1 MRLRPPRVLAQDS
14 TGATGAFLRPD
25 PLLLNDLD
33 ANLVVAITG
42 ASRSKPSRGDIERF
56 GLPTQDAVR
65 LAPISALSETPL
77 TSCRRCGASHHNA
90 AKAGLI
96 GSQCHDSLF
105 SGIWMSNTRP
115 HVSHRRAIR
124 PEYCSIRRIGYEDC
138 TPQ

>member
-42 ASRSKPSRGDIERF
+42 ASRSKPSRETSSASPAYAGCRR
-56 GLPTQDAVR
+56 R

-77 TSCRRCGASHHNA
+77 TSCRRRGASHHNA